1 MLLPRNLNY
10 FPVSLLIRALIL
22 REKKNRKK
30 NRHKVQGHWKLSI
43 PVTIGNNIN
52 TSNSTVLVQIWDGLN
67 EAVTQ
72 SVA

>member
-1 MLLPRNLNY
+1 MLLPRNLNN

-22 REKKNRKK
+22 REKKNR
-30 NRHKVQGHWKLSI
+30 HKVLGHWKLLI
-43 PVTIGNNIN
+43 TVTIGNNIN